1 MENIDDINLFHKLN
15 VEREIIP
22 NKYQLLINYINCKH
36 YNKPNLKSIGNLP
49 RNLEDQYIFYNY
61 DNNENKI
68 FRFNNFINIDK
79 NKLMTYFLCNNF
91 EELFSLIELYILNL
105 FNGYNTDKISEIF
118 KKGLIT
124 DSVFVNAIYC
134 INIIKLNKKSY
145 NKILIKNNSMLKTSE
160 IMIKLKEISLKNPK
174 NEALLLILKFIDLLK
189 AIDEIGFIK
198 EIEKLEDIFDIN
210 YIKN

>member
-1 MENIDDINLFHKLN
+1 MANIDDINLFHKLN

-49 RNLEDQYIFYNY
+49 RNHEDQYIFYNY
-61 DNNENKI
+61 DNNENKN

-79 NKLMTYFLCNNF
+79 SKLMTYFLCNNF

-145 NKILIKNNSMLKTSE
+145 NKVLIKNNSMLKTSE

>member
-1 MENIDDINLFHKLN
+1 MANIDDINLFHKLN

-22 NKYQLLINYINCKH
+22 NKYQLLISYNNCKH

-49 RNLEDQYIFYNY
+49 RNHEDQYIFYNY
-61 DNNENKI
+61 DNNENKN

-79 NKLMTYFLCNNF
+79 SKLMTYFLCNNF

-124 DSVFVNAIYC
+124 DSVFVNALYC
-134 INIIKLNKKSY
+134 LYIIKLNKKSY
-145 NKILIKNNSMLKTSE
+145 NKVLIKNNSMLKTSE

-198 EIEKLEDIFDIN
+198 EIEKLEDVFDIN

>member
-1 MENIDDINLFHKLN
+1 MANIDDINLFHKLN

-22 NKYQLLINYINCKH
+22 NKYQLLISYNNCKH

-49 RNLEDQYIFYNY
+49 RNHEDQYIFYNY
-61 DNNENKI
+61 DNNENKN

-79 NKLMTYFLCNNF
+79 SKLMTYFLCNNF

-160 IMIKLKEISLKNPK
+160 IMIQLKEISLKNPK

-198 EIEKLEDIFDIN
+198 EIEKLEDVFDIN

>member
-1 MENIDDINLFHKLN
+1 MANIDDINLFHKLN

-22 NKYQLLINYINCKH
+22 NKYQLLISYNNCKH

-61 DNNENKI
+61 DNNENKN

-79 NKLMTYFLCNNF
+79 SKLMTYFLCNNF

-160 IMIKLKEISLKNPK
+160 IMIKLKENSLKNPK

-198 EIEKLEDIFDIN
+198 EIEKLEDVFDIN

>member
-1 MENIDDINLFHKLN
+1 MANIDDINLFHKLN

-22 NKYQLLINYINCKH
+22 NKYQLLINYNNCKH

-49 RNLEDQYIFYNY
+49 RNHEDQYIFYNY
-61 DNNENKI
+61 DNNENKN

-79 NKLMTYFLCNNF
+79 SKLMTYFLCNNF

-198 EIEKLEDIFDIN
+198 EIEKLEDVFDIN

>member
-1 MENIDDINLFHKLN
+1 MANIDDINLFHKLN

-22 NKYQLLINYINCKH
+22 NKYQLLI
-36 YNKPNLKSIGNLP
+36 
-49 RNLEDQYIFYNY
+49 
-61 DNNENKI
+61 
-68 FRFNNFINIDK
+68 NNFINIDK

-105 FNGYNTDKISEIF
+105 LNGYNTDKISEIF

-145 NKILIKNNSMLKTSE
+145 NKVLIKNNSMLKTSE

-198 EIEKLEDIFDIN
+198 EIEKLEDVFDIN

>member
-1 MENIDDINLFHKLN
+1 MANIDDINLFHKLN

-22 NKYQLLINYINCKH
+22 NKYQLLISYNNCKH

-49 RNLEDQYIFYNY
+49 RNHEDQYIFYNY
-61 DNNENKI
+61 DNNENKN

-79 NKLMTYFLCNNF
+79 SKLMTYFLCNNF

-145 NKILIKNNSMLKTSE
+145 NKVLIKNNSMLKTSE
-160 IMIKLKEISLKNPK
+160 IMIQLKEISLKNPK